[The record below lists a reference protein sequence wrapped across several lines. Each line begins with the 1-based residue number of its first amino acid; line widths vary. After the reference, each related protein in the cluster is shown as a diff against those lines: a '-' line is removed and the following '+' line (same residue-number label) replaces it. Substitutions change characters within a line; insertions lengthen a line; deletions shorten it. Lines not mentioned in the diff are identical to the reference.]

1 MDRGRRHQ
9 TGGGVE
15 MTETLERTPPELLR
29 FSELDDQEIEVLPS
43 RETMCGWNY
52 CMPVYYCHP
61 VFYCYPS
68 WCYG

>member
-1 MDRGRRHQ
+1 
-9 TGGGVE
+9 

-52 CMPVYYCHP
+52 CMPVYCCHP